1 MKKFLLSVLFL
12 FSIVIQISAK
22 QLSQLEIKLIQDTLD
37 TRLASQL
44 FQTPD
49 ESIKSIQNFSQ
60 KLKESSEYKNI
71 SEECAIILDNML
83 IQEEYGYIYEKE
95 QKSPLLEP
103 MIVEQYK
110 IVKGFMADHPDTDF
124 SSWFYAT
131 AGDVLSSCLQFL
143 PLSTALHEGMDVKK
157 YYEKAVTLSPETA
170 MFYINLAMWYYY
182 APGIAGGSKKK
193 ALELIENAEKKS
205 ILAYEKFFTLELLS
219 QFHFESGDKEKAAL
233 LLSKADA
240 VNPQSRTLAFV
251 KKLNEHGWSVMYYTM
266 NREKLD
272 PKLK

>member
-37 TRLASQL
+37 ARLASQL

-103 MIVEQYK
+103 MIV
-110 IVKGFMADHPDTDF
+110 
-124 SSWFYAT
+124 
-131 AGDVLSSCLQFL
+131 
-143 PLSTALHEGMDVKK
+143 
-157 YYEKAVTLSPETA
+157 
-170 MFYINLAMWYYY
+170 
-182 APGIAGGSKKK
+182 
-193 ALELIENAEKKS
+193 
-205 ILAYEKFFTLELLS
+205 
-219 QFHFESGDKEKAAL
+219 
-233 LLSKADA
+233 
-240 VNPQSRTLAFV
+240 
-251 KKLNEHGWSVMYYTM
+251 
-266 NREKLD
+266 
-272 PKLK
+272 